1 MKNVWVVSQART
13 PVGKFMGGLASLTA
27 AQLGGIAIKEALA
40 RAGVEGSAVDEVIMG
55 NVVQAGGGQNPAR
68 QSALAAGMPDST
80 NAYTVNKVCGS
91 GLKAVMLAAQAIKA
105 GDAEV
110 VVAGGTENMSLAP
123 YLLPQGRTGYR
134 YGHGQVLDALV
145 TDGLTC
151 AYNHCHMG
159 NLAEFTA
166 ANSRISREDL
176 DRFSFESQQKAAR
189 AQAEGKFDRE
199 IVPVL
204 LPQKKG
210 DPVKVARDEGI
221 RGDTTVESL
230 AKLRP
235 AFDKEGVVTA
245 GNASTLNDG
254 AAALVLMSEERARAL
269 GRTPLA
275 RVSGYASG
283 HVEPKRLFYAPVTA
297 VNALL
302 AKTGTKLGDYD
313 LIEANEAFAS
323 QALADG
329 RELGW
334 DWARVNVWGGAIA
347 IGHPIGASGARILIT
362 LLSAMAD
369 RKAKRGLATLCLGGG
384 GAVALAVEVA

>member
-1 MKNVWVVSQART
+1 MKHVWIVSATRT

-27 AQLGGIAIKEALA
+27 PQLGGIAIREALV
-40 RAGVEGSAVDEVIMG
+40 RAGLEGGQVDEVIMG
-55 NVVQAGGGQNPAR
+55 NVVQAGVGQNPAR
-68 QSALAAGMPDST
+68 QSALAGGMPDGT
-80 NAYTVNKVCGS
+80 NAFTVNKVCGS

-134 YGHGQVLDALV
+134 YGNGQVLDALV
-145 TDGLTC
+145 SDGLSC

-166 ANSRISREDL
+166 SNSKISREDL
-176 DRFSFESQQKAAR
+176 DKFSVESQQKAAK
-189 AQAEGKFDRE
+189 AQAEGRFDKE

-210 DPVKVARDEGI
+210 DPLKVAKDEGV
-221 RGDTTVESL
+221 RGDTTLESL
-230 AKLRP
+230 AKLKP

-254 AAALVLMSEERARAL
+254 AAALVLMSEEKAKAL
-269 GRTPLA
+269 GKKPLA
-275 RVSGYASG
+275 VVTGYATA
-283 HVEPKRLFYAPVTA
+283 HVEPRRLFYAPVSA

-302 AKTGTKLGDYD
+302 QKTGTKIGDYD

-347 IGHPIGASGARILIT
+347 IGHPIGASGARILVT
-362 LLSAMAD
+362 LLHAMGD

-384 GAVALAVEVA
+384 GAVALAVEAV

>member
-1 MKNVWVVSQART
+1 MRNVWIVSATRT

-27 AQLGGIAIKEALA
+27 PQLGGIAIKEAMA
-40 RAGVEGSAVDEVIMG
+40 RAGVEPVQVDEVIMG

-68 QSALAAGMPDST
+68 QSALAAGMLDCI
-80 NAYTVNKVCGS
+80 NAFTVNKVCGS

-123 YLLPQGRTGYR
+123 YLLPKGRTGYR
-134 YGHGQVLDALV
+134 YGHGEVQDALV

-159 NLAEFTA
+159 SLAEFTA
-166 ANSRISREDL
+166 SNSKISRADL
-176 DRFSFESQQKAAR
+176 DQFSLESQLKAGK
-189 AQAEGKFDRE
+189 AQADGKFDAE
-199 IVPVL
+199 IVPVV

-210 DPVKVARDEGI
+210 DPIRVAKDEGV
-221 RGDTTVESL
+221 RGDTTLESL

-235 AFDKEGVVTA
+235 AFDPNGVVTA

-254 AAALVLMSEERARAL
+254 AAALTLMSEEKATAL
-269 GRTPLA
+269 GKRPLA
-275 RVSGYASG
+275 RVTGYAAG
-283 HVEPKRLFYAPVTA
+283 HVEPRMLFYAPVVA
-297 VNALL
+297 VKALL
-302 AKTGTKLGDYD
+302 EKTGTKIGDYD

-323 QALADG
+323 QSLADG

-347 IGHPIGASGARILIT
+347 IGHPIGASGARILVT
-362 LLSAMAD
+362 LLHAMAD

-384 GAVALAVEVA
+384 GAVALAVEAV